1 MQRKFE
7 EDIFAVKMKMAG
19 STNQEGN
26 FIGQFVHD
34 LLSEIA
40 FIVFK
45 KDNDG
50 NILYSDKGFPVVDW
64 KKVLLNVGNILGKIV
79 GVMLATRNASI
90 KKLS

>member
-7 EDIFAVKMKMAG
+7 EEIFAVKMKMAG
-19 STNQEGN
+19 STNQEDN

-50 NILYSDKGFPVVDW
+50 NILYSDKGFPLVDW
-64 KKVLLNVGNILGKIV
+64 KKVLLNIGKILGKIV